1 MKRTCCGVVLALTLC
16 GATAAHAQSET
27 KTAVAEGLYRQA
39 RELMAAGNYD
49 AACPKLAESQR
60 LDPATGTLL
69 NLAACHEKQGKLAT
83 AWLEYSDALVAARRD
98 GRDDRVDYAR
108 QRAAELE
115 PKLSRLTIVLAPD
128 ADEPELTLELDG
140 ASVGRAV
147 LGAATPVD
155 PGTHVVRATAPGK
168 KPWQQSIEIGA
179 VADQQSLT
187 VPRLEIAPVPEAGPA
202 PTVPAAASAPGSQA
216 PAASPTSPERDHLP
230 RPIPTSVYVSGGIT
244 LGLLAGAG
252 ITGLVYQNKKRD
264 HDDLAGREGSDSD
277 AVQQRKDSALRWGY
291 ANMGMWIGTAVGAS
305 VTTYLFVTR
314 PARPQTARL
323 VPWAGPGSA
332 GLSVTG
338 GF

>member
-1 MKRTCCGVVLALTLC
+1 VKRAACGVVLALALC
-16 GATAAHAQSET
+16 GAPAARAQSET

-98 GRDDRVDYAR
+98 GRDDRVDFAR

-115 PKLSRLTIVLAPD
+115 PKLSRLTIMLAPD

-155 PGTHVVRATAPGK
+155 PGTHVVRASAPGK
-168 KPWQQSIEIGA
+168 QPWQQSIEIGA
-179 VADQQSLT
+179 VADQQSIT
-187 VPRLEIAPVPEAGPA
+187 VPKLEVAAAPEAA
-202 PTVPAAASAPGSQA
+202 PA
-216 PAASPTSPERDHLP
+216 PAAPVLGPAAPASPVSPPSPEGDHLP

-252 ITGLVYQNKKRD
+252 ITGLVYQNKKED
-264 HDDLAGREGSDSD
+264 HDDLLATEEPDRDEL
-277 AVQQRKDSALRWGY
+277 QKRKDSALRWGY
-291 ANMGMWIGTAVGAS
+291 ANMGLWIGAAVGAS

-314 PARPQTARL
+314 PARPQTAHV
-323 VPWAGPGSA
+323 VPWVAPGSA

>member
-1 MKRTCCGVVLALTLC
+1 VTRRFLGAALVLALLA
-16 GATAAHAQSET
+16 GSPAAFAQSET
-27 KTAVAEGLYRQA
+27 KTAVAEALYRQA

-98 GRDDRVDYAR
+98 GREDRVEYAR

-128 ADEPELTLELDG
+128 ADEPQLTLELDG
-140 ASVGRAV
+140 ANLGRAV

-155 PGTHVVRATAPGK
+155 PGPHVVRVSAPGK
-168 KPWQQSIEIGA
+168 KPWEQSVQIGA

-187 VPRLEIAPVPEAGPA
+187 IPKLEAAPPEAAPPAPPAPAPLSPTPVPPTAA
-202 PTVPAAASAPGSQA
+202 PQ
-216 PAASPTSPERDHLP
+216 RDTLP
-230 RPIPTSVYVSGGIT
+230 RPIPTSVYVSGGLT

-252 ITGLVYQNKKRD
+252 ITGLVYENKKEDYEKERD
-264 HDDLAGREGSDSD
+264 QKRE
-277 AVQQRKDSALRWGY
+277 DSALRWGY
-291 ANMGMWIGTAVGAS
+291 ANLGMWIGAGIGAS
-305 VTTYLFVTR
+305 VTTYLYATR
-314 PARPQTARL
+314 PTRPQTARVL
-323 VPWAGPGSA
+323 PWAGPDSA
-332 GLSVTG
+332 GLSLTG